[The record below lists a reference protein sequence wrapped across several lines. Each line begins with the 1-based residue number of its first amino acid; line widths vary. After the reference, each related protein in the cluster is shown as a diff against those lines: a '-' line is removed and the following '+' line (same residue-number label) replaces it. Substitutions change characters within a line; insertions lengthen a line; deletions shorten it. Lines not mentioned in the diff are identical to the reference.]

1 MKKKTFRLKVLL
13 AILLLELLGLAV
25 LILRRQDG
33 FGGSLATAAHNI
45 LPGSDQVWSA
55 VDQVWYGAKIFAI
68 VAIVVAG
75 LLLLVLRFSITGYR
89 AYLVHRTLL
98 EIEICLMEMFAR
110 LSPQGVDKRRD
121 RMVDIMTAA
130 EKCKVNESASF
141 VVNINQ
147 DKGATQKTARE
158 IISADK
164 QDLSGFRGKRRSA
177 RLNAFALEAALKGQF
192 RAARN
197 QILVKKQEA
206 FKQGKEQPEVI
217 SGLLEL
223 LNLPRDLSEQQ
234 IEEELAKK
242 NPLGVFPVVVQ
253 TAIRFWS
260 HPGKLR
266 YRKDG
271 VDLTGWEA
279 LSEMRRV

>member
-13 AILLLELLGLAV
+13 AILLLELLGIAV
-25 LILRRQDG
+25 LILSRQDG
-33 FGGSLATAAHNI
+33 FGGRLATATDNI

-68 VAIVVAG
+68 ITIVVAG
-75 LLLLVLRFSITGYR
+75 LLLLALRFSVTGYR

-130 EKCKVNESASF
+130 EKCKVNEGASF

-164 QDLSGFRGKRRSA
+164 QDLSGFRTKRRSA
-177 RLNAFALEAALKGQF
+177 RLNAFALEAALNGQF

-253 TAIRFWS
+253 TAIRFWG

-271 VDLTGWEA
+271 VDLSGWEA
-279 LSEMRRV
+279 LYEMRRV

>member
-1 MKKKTFRLKVLL
+1 MKKTFRLKVLL
-13 AILLLELLGLAV
+13 AILLLELLGIAV

-33 FGGSLATAAHNI
+33 FGGSLSTAADNI

-75 LLLLVLRFSITGYR
+75 LLLLALRFSITGYR

-110 LSPQGVDKRRD
+110 LSSQGVDKRRD

-164 QDLSGFRGKRRSA
+164 QDLSGFRSKRRSA
-177 RLNAFALEAALKGQF
+177 RLNAFALEAALNGQF

-223 LNLPRDLSEQQ
+223 LSLPRDLSEQQ

-279 LSEMRRV
+279 LYEMRRV